1 MPTISPQEVTQ
12 LLADWGK
19 GDRSALDKL
28 LPLVHAELRK
38 IARRQIS
45 QERLGHTLQAT
56 ALINEAYLK
65 LLGQEG
71 FEWHNRAH
79 FFAVCAQIMR
89 HILIDHARAHAREKR
104 GGGAIRVSLH
114 DADAA
119 VMAGEKAEYLIALED
134 ALRSLERVDPQKGRI
149 VELRYFGGLS
159 IEETAEVLNISP
171 RTVRREWQRSKAWLY
186 RMITEGN
193 ADETRPLA
201 KD

>member
-1 MPTISPQEVTQ
+1 MPTVPPQEITQ
-12 LLADWGK
+12 LLSDWGR
-19 GDRSALDKL
+19 GDRSALEKL
-28 LPLVHAELRK
+28 LPLVHAELRR
-38 IARRQIS
+38 IARRQMN
-45 QERLGHTLQAT
+45 QERPGHTLQAT

-89 HILIDHARAHAREKR
+89 HILIDHARAQARDKR
-104 GGGAIRVSLH
+104 GGGAIRVSLN

-119 VMAGEKAEYLIALED
+119 VAGEKAEHLIALEE
-134 ALRSLERVDPQKGRI
+134 ALGFLERVDPQKGRI

-186 RMITEGN
+186 RMIVEGT

-201 KD
+201 KG